1 MNVPETF
8 FTIQEELFLFL
19 FSCVAGVFI
28 GVFYDIFRTL
38 RIMIPHNSFFVVAE
52 DVVFLS
58 CYTIFLISFASVQ
71 ARGEL
76 RFYFIVGNAIGFTL
90 YFFTIGIF
98 VIRTF
103 RKFFG
108 FIGALFAPIKAIY
121 LTICKKARCK
131 FVENSKLFTKP
142 IKKCNLLLQND
153 KHLLYNIRESK
164 KRKNVN
170 IVARQNKSK
179 EEKKG
184 KARKTER

>member
-19 FSCVAGVFI
+19 FSCLAGVFI
-28 GVFYDIFRTL
+28 GIFYDIFRTL

-58 CYTIFLISFASVQ
+58 CYTVFLISFASVQ

-76 RFYFIVGNAIGFTL
+76 RFYFIIGNAIGFTL
-90 YFFTIGIF
+90 YFFTIGVF

-121 LTICKKARCK
+121 ITICKKARCK
-131 FVENSKLFTKP
+131 FVENSKLFIKP

-170 IVARQNKSK
+170 IVAQNKNK
-179 EEKKG
+179 EKKR
-184 KARKTER
+184 KARKAER